1 MTLGLLILSALSL
14 AAAAVPAML
23 FLRNL
28 PLFHKPGAPMLAGD
42 GPAVS
47 VCIPARNEEAVIARV
62 IESVLQSNWPK
73 FELLVLDDNSTDAT
87 AAIVKSFV
95 ARDNRVKL
103 HAAPALPPG
112 WCGKQHACWV
122 LAGLA
127 AYEVL
132 LFLDADEWV
141 EPHAIGSIVNYLQAS
156 PAGLISG
163 FPRQKTVTLI
173 EKLVLPLIQFVLLG
187 FLPLHKMRQSVSPAY
202 AAGCGQLFAAKKH
215 AYFAAGG
222 HEAIKA
228 SRHDGL
234 KLPRAFRRAGV
245 MTDVFDASQLVT
257 CRMYL
262 SGGEVFTG
270 LAKNAVEAMAAP
282 RLLVPATAILLLGQ
296 VAPFVLL
303 PIGLALGD
311 PWAGAIAAV
320 AVVLAWLPRWVGVR
334 RFGQS
339 ALGALLHPL
348 GITLLLIIQWYA
360 LLRHVMGKP
369 LPWKGRSA

>member
-1 MTLGLLILSALSL
+1 MTFGLLIICAMSL

-28 PLFHKPGAPMLAGD
+28 PLFHQPGAAVLAGD
-42 GPAVS
+42 GAAVS

-62 IESVLQSNWPK
+62 IESVLQSNWPN

-87 AAIVKSFV
+87 AAIVESFV
-95 ARDNRVKL
+95 ARDSRVKF

-127 AYEVL
+127 KHEVL

-141 EPHAIGSIVNYLQAS
+141 EPQAIGRIVNYLQAS

-163 FPRQKTVTLI
+163 FPRQKTVTLM

-202 AAGCGQLFAAKKH
+202 AAGCGQLFAAKRQ
-215 AYFAAGG
+215 AYFASGG
-222 HEAIKA
+222 HQAIKA

-282 RLLVPATAILLLGQ
+282 RLIVPATLILLLGQ

-303 PIGLALGD
+303 PTSLAMCDL
-311 PWAGAIAAV
+311 WAGVIAAA

-348 GITLLLIIQWYA
+348 GITLLLMIQWYA
-360 LLRHVMGKP
+360 LVRHVVGRP
-369 LPWKGRSA
+369 VPWKGRSA